1 MRLVPWAAVAAE
13 LETETSAET
22 FAEEDPNALASATG
36 EHSREPTGRAFCFL
50 PLPARTGL
58 PVHVNAFFELSSN
71 RRDVWHGGDMSGG
84 GAARSEWNRALL
96 EKVVSPSYVAL
107 LLAIKHKV
115 DRGEC
120 GLLTYYALF
129 PSGDVAVQ
137 PPWDVV
143 VRETCASLANER
155 VLHTPAGGGARGL
168 APRRRRSPIT
178 KSSATARY
186 ATR

>member
-1 MRLVPWAAVAAE
+1 M
-13 LETETSAET
+13 
-22 FAEEDPNALASATG
+22 
-36 EHSREPTGRAFCFL
+36 EPERC
-50 PLPARTGL
+50 
-58 PVHVNAFFELSSN
+58 
-71 RRDVWHGGDMSGG
+71 
-84 GAARSEWNRALL
+84 SEKA
-96 EKVVSPSYVAL
+96 VSPSYVAL

-155 VLHTPAGGGARGL
+155 VLHTPAGGGAWISPRDATFPDHEVERDRALRDALIEEGVLIPDTDFHSVAARGTRW
-168 APRRRRSPIT
+168 RRFAARVAERRAEDP
-178 KSSATARY
+178 ATVEYAGAEKNNRRVIRGFPLPPAVARPDPV
-186 ATR
+186 AILPVGRR